1 MNSNQERLPVEHFVW
16 FVAAVLSLATAF
28 GAEIVVTNPGD
39 QPIPGKTS
47 LREAIAASAPN
58 DVITFAVDQ
67 PIILTEGELVIDHD
81 LELRGPAVGTPGHP
95 SPRDTTGFR
104 LFTINAGVVTFS
116 HLTLRNGYVAAPV
129 DTATSPAT
137 DAQGAAIF
145 NKAMLHL
152 TSCHLVNNNVNAGPG
167 QDGAVGE
174 TGGNGEGGAIYNS
187 GTLTVFAC
195 TFDGNTAAG
204 GLGGNSS
211 AGPGGAAG
219 LSAGGA
225 IFNTGTATVSN
236 STFSGNGAIGAR
248 GGNAST
254 GEAGGKGGD
263 TQGGAIHNAG
273 TLGLFSSTFFHNSSN
288 AGGAGFNDVAHDDN
302 GGDAFGGAIF
312 ARADA
317 STAMASNLVA
327 GSYIRG
333 GIAGNY
339 EVFTYGMALGRDVF
353 AAVTSLGFNLI
364 GDASDNTGWVA
375 SDQLGTAEAPI
386 DPMVQTFEHDNAGP
400 TPTLSLKP
408 GSPAIDQGNSFGLTS
423 DQRGLARMYDD
434 PAVPNAAGGDSSDV
448 GAFELQPAPPA
459 TLQNVSTRARVGTG
473 DEVLIGGVIVTGT
486 EEKTIIFRALGQGNG
501 SLDPLVDPVLE
512 LHDAN
517 GALIATNDNWFDTQA
532 AEIELSDLAPLGPFD
547 SAILLDLL
555 PNQYTAIVHDK
566 SGGSGTGLVEAYDID
581 PQTNSGMA
589 NISSRGKVGTG
600 DDVMIGGFILGGGGG
615 GLTTVVVR
623 AIGPSLD
630 FATTGLADPILELY
644 DVDGALIGSNDNWK
658 DTQEDEITAAGFA
671 PADDQEAAL
680 IMDLPPGNYTAIVRG
695 QANTTGIALVEV
707 YRVE

>member
-1 MNSNQERLPVEHFVW
+1 M
-16 FVAAVLSLATAF
+16 
-28 GAEIVVTNPGD
+28 VTNPGD
-39 QPIPGKTS
+39 QPVAGETT

-58 DVITFAVDQ
+58 DVITFAVGQ
-67 PIILTEGELVIDHD
+67 QIILTEGELVIDHN
-81 LELRGPAVGTPGHP
+81 LELRGPAVGTQDIRGRLDP
-95 SPRDTTGFR
+95 TGFR

-116 HLTLRNGYVAAPV
+116 HLTLRNGYVAGPV
-129 DTATSPAT
+129 DVATSPAS
-137 DAQGAAIF
+137 DAQGGAIF

-167 QDGAVGE
+167 QSGE
-174 TGGNGEGGAIYNS
+174 LGESGGNGEGGAIYNS

-195 TFDGNTAAG
+195 AFDGNTAAG
-204 GLGGNSS
+204 GLGGNST

-236 STFSGNGAIGAR
+236 STFSGNAAIGSR
-248 GGNAST
+248 GGFAST

-288 AGGAGFNDVAHDDN
+288 AGGAGFNDTAHDDN

-312 ARADA
+312 AGADA
-317 STAMASNLVA
+317 STAMASDLVA
-327 GSYIRG
+327 GSYIHG

-339 EVFTYGMALGRDVF
+339 DVFMYGMALGREVF
-353 AAVTSLGFNLI
+353 GAVTSFGFNLI
-364 GDASDNTGWVA
+364 GDASDSTGWVA

-386 DPMVQTFEHDNAGP
+386 DPLLQAFEHDNAGP
-400 TPTLSLKP
+400 TPTLSLMP

-434 PAVPNAAGGDSSDV
+434 PAVPNAAGGDRSDV

-459 TLQNVSTRARVGTG
+459 TLQNVSTRARVGVA

-486 EEKTIIFRALGQGNG
+486 EEKTVVFRGLGQGNG
-501 SLDPLVDPVLE
+501 SLDPLVDPMLE

-517 GALIATNDNWFDTQA
+517 GALIAANDNWFDTQQS
-532 AEIELSDLAPLGPFD
+532 EIELSDLAPMGPFD

-555 PNQYTAIVHDK
+555 PGQYTAIVSGQD
-566 SGGSGTGLVEAYDID
+566 GGSGTGLVELYDLD
-581 PQTNSGMA
+581 PQTDSGVA

-600 DDVMIGGFILGGGGG
+600 DDAMIGGFILGGGGG

-623 AIGPSLD
+623 AIGPSLG
-630 FATTGLADPILELY
+630 FPSTGLADPTLELY
-644 DVDGALIGSNDNWK
+644 DEGGTLIGSNDNWK
-658 DTQEDEITAAGFA
+658 DTQEEEISAAGFA

-695 QANTTGIALVEV
+695 QADTTGIALVEV
-707 YRVE
+707 YRLE

>member
-1 MNSNQERLPVEHFVW
+1 M
-16 FVAAVLSLATAF
+16 
-28 GAEIVVTNPGD
+28 VTNPGD
-39 QPIPGKTS
+39 QPVAGQTT

-67 PIILTEGELVIDHD
+67 QIILTEGELVIEHD
-81 LELRGPAVGTPGHP
+81 LELRGPKVGTQDIRRPEGVP
-95 SPRDTTGFR
+95 FR

-116 HLTLRNGYVAAPV
+116 HLTLRNGYVAPLIDV
-129 DTATSPAT
+129 PTSPAT
-137 DAQGAAIF
+137 DAQGGAIF
-145 NKAMLHL
+145 NQGILHL
-152 TSCHLVNNNVNAGPG
+152 TSCYLFNNSVNAGTG
-167 QDGAVGE
+167 QSGE
-174 TGGNGEGGAIYNS
+174 LGKTGGNGEGGAIYNS

-195 TFDGNTAAG
+195 TFEGNSASG
-204 GLGGNSS
+204 GIGGNSS
-211 AGPGGAAG
+211 TGPGGAAG
-219 LSAGGA
+219 LGAGGA

-236 STFSGNGAIGAR
+236 STFCGNGASGSR
-248 GGNAST
+248 GGDASP
-254 GEAGGKGGD
+254 GEAGGKGGG
-263 TQGGAIHNAG
+263 TQGGAIHNTG
-273 TLGLFSSTFFHNSSN
+273 TLGVFSSTFFQNYSN
-288 AGGAGFNDVAHDDN
+288 AGGAGFNDTAHDEN

-312 ARADA
+312 AGADA
-317 STAMASNLVA
+317 STAMASDLVA
-327 GSYIRG
+327 GSYIHG

-339 EVFTYGMALGRDVF
+339 DVFMYGMALGREVF
-353 AAVTSLGFNLI
+353 GAVTSFGFNLI
-364 GDASDNTGWVA
+364 GEASDSIGWVA

-386 DPMVQTFEHDNAGP
+386 DPMLQGFIHDNAGP

-434 PAVPNAAGGDSSDV
+434 PSVPNAAGGDSSDV

-459 TLQNVSTRARVGTG
+459 TLQNVSTRTRVGTG

-486 EEKTIIFRALGQGNG
+486 EEKKVIFRALGQGNG
-501 SLDPLVDPVLE
+501 SLDPLVDPLLE
-512 LHDAN
+512 LHDAD

-532 AEIELSDLAPLGPFD
+532 SEIELSDLAPLGPFD
-547 SAILLDLL
+547 SAILLGLL
-555 PNQYTAIVHDK
+555 PGQYTAIVSGRD
-566 SGGSGTGLVEAYDID
+566 GGSGTGLVELYDID
-581 PQTNSGMA
+581 PQTDSTLA
-589 NISSRGKVGTG
+589 NLSSRGKVGTG

-623 AIGPSLD
+623 AIGPSLGL
-630 FATTGLADPILELY
+630 ASTGLADPNLELY
-644 DVDGALIGSNDNWK
+644 DEDGALIVSNDNWK

-671 PADDQEAAL
+671 PADDREAAL